1 MQNDNRYLK
10 NEEFRASQ
18 KIQHYEDLMPIYS
31 VNMSF
36 YPAFPYNVSH
46 LLTLPKDKIELW
58 IKVKTITLL
67 YILQNIICQLTTKL
81 LSLQ

>member
-46 LLTLPKDKIELW
+46 LLTLPKDKIEL
-58 IKVKTITLL
+58 
-67 YILQNIICQLTTKL
+67 
-81 LSLQ
+81 